1 MKPIEV
7 KTTEGVHV
15 EINPN
20 AISEIVEVEEEQP
33 GFLIFPGKEAVYEI
47 HMVDREVY
55 RVTQEEHEKFKASA
69 DD

>member
-1 MKPIEV
+1 MEPVEV

-33 GFLIFPGKEAVYEI
+33 GFLFFPGKEAEYEI
-47 HMVDREVY
+47 HMMDKEVY
-55 RVTQEEHEKFKASA
+55 RVTQEEHNKLRNSSQ
-69 DD
+69 